1 MCIRDRSGCV
11 CAFANGMARITD
23 KPAQLYQIPGMM
35 VLVPGT
41 FGFLSMSEL
50 ARGENTGATKAVEV
64 LLVAGG
70 LVIGVIGANAVVP
83 PRKIL

>member
-1 MCIRDRSGCV
+1 
-11 CAFANGMARITD
+11 
-23 KPAQLYQIPGMM
+23 
-35 VLVPGT
+35 
-41 FGFLSMSEL
+41 
-50 ARGENTGATKAVEV
+50 V